1 MEKFKKFNSTY
12 LLILPGLT
20 TIKFKIYSIKTIS
33 SIIHNF
39 ILYNDDKIQKNN
51 IIRSC
56 KIIGISI
63 NLDGT
68 ENYLVKKNSELC
80 EEIIGPDDVINDND
94 DDIYSEDSSISSD
107 SKSKKNNL
115 EQPKITNYFNKL
127 DDNHMDIEN

>member
-1 MEKFKKFNSTY
+1 MKLMHHWDSNFRINNMNSKKPTCY
-12 LLILPGLT
+12 D
-20 TIKFKIYSIKTIS
+20 
-33 SIIHNF
+33 IIDA
-39 ILYNDDKIQKNN
+39 IVSLWYNDDKIQKNN

-68 ENYLVKKNSELC
+68 DNYLVKKNSELC
-80 EEIIGPDDVINDND
+80 EEIIGPDDVINDN

>member
-1 MEKFKKFNSTY
+1 MKLMHHLDSNFRINNMNSKKPTCFD
-12 LLILPGLT
+12 
-20 TIKFKIYSIKTIS
+20 
-33 SIIHNF
+33 IIDA
-39 ILYNDDKIQKNN
+39 IVSLWYNDDKIQKNN

-127 DDNHMDIEN
+127 DDNHMDIEK